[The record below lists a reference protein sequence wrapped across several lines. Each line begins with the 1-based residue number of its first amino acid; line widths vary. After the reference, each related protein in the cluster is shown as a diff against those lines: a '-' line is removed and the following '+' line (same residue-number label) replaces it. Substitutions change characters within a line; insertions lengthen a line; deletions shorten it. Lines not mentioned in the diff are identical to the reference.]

1 MHNTCMKKHSNL
13 KCKVIIGISY
23 TQTHQPCLYNFTF
36 KNLIPMFVDEVMLI
50 WFLLSLFES
59 LAIVFLILKIVT
71 SKILITSMV
80 IVGHSW

>member
-1 MHNTCMKKHSNL
+1 MHNTCMKTSHL
-13 KCKVIIGISY
+13 TCKAIIGISY

-36 KNLIPMFVDEVMLI
+36 ENPIPMFVDEAMQI
-50 WFLLSLFES
+50 WILPSLFES
-59 LAIVFLILKIVT
+59 LAIVFLILKIMT